1 MKTLNITIDGEPQA
15 QKRWRMS
22 KSGHAYDPSAK
33 DKQEFAAKV
42 KEQIGKQNFCKEEVY
57 LTLDFCMARP
67 KKYFSAGETHTHKP
81 DLDNLIKF
89 VLDSCNGILW
99 EDDKIIGLIDATKRY
114 SNHAATAITIEG
126 K

>member
-33 DKQEFAAKV
+33 DKRKFADKV
-42 KEQIGKQNFCKEEVY
+42 RQQLLDMEPCKEEVWLSLCFY
-57 LTLDFCMARP
+57 LSKP
-67 KKYFSAGETHTHKP
+67 KKYFEKYMGHVYKP

-89 VLDSCNGILW
+89 VLDACNGVLW
-99 EDDKIIGLIDATKRY
+99 EDDKIITSI
-114 SNHAATAITIEG
+114 AARKHYLDTPGVIIQLEG